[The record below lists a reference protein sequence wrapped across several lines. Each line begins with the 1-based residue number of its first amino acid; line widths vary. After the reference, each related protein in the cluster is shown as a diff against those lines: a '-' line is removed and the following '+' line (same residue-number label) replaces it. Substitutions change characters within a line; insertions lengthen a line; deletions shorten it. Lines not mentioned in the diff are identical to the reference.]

1 MARSR
6 GIDETIGL
14 FRQARR
20 DAVSLWTAKW
30 HVLKAGQEKF
40 SKSSKEFQAID
51 RLCCWGPAERIRSLA
66 DGSACRFADRHGD
79 DLFRGVVDGT
89 QLNAVTKWFYGTLP
103 KQIRDMDFNRIKRF
117 SVSELLLLD
126 DVNLRAQAFITSVGA
141 LPLMDPTRLRTEV
154 VKWNSL
160 YAKARETVIKCS
172 PACQGFM
179 WLVNEC
185 KLPHY
190 IAVEIAGMCGDA

>member
-30 HVLKAGQEKF
+30 HLLKAGQEKF

-79 DLFRGVVDGT
+79 DVFRAEVDGT

-103 KQIRDMDFNRIKRF
+103 EPIRDMDFNRIKRF
-117 SVSELLLLD
+117 SVSEP
-126 DVNLRAQAFITSVGA
+126 VARRCEFASAGVHNERGRTTAHGSEAFAHRSREVEFALR
-141 LPLMDPTRLRTEV
+141 
-154 VKWNSL
+154 
-160 YAKARETVIKCS
+160 
-172 PACQGFM
+172 QGPR
-179 WLVNEC
+179 NC
-185 KLPHY
+185 Y
-190 IAVEIAGMCGDA
+190 